1 MHQLREATENDEMP
15 TKTTTLAKT
24 LVRARPCWAKIRFLY
39 SHQTPSARKVLLSL
53 PIQPP
58 SKSFLF
64 WHLAETRAC
73 ARRVPLVTI
82 DQPMGR

>member
-53 PIQPP
+53 PRDNPTAVQKFP
-58 SKSFLF
+58 F
-64 WHLAETRAC
+64 WHLAKTFAC
-73 ARRVPLVTI
+73 AR
-82 DQPMGR
+82 